1 MNREAALVQ
10 TFVDL
15 ADTLVDD
22 FDIVDLLT
30 ALSNRC
36 VEVLDV
42 STVGIM
48 LVDANGELRAMAS
61 SSEVMRIVELFELQ
75 SQEGP
80 CLDCYRSGEPVDE
93 LLATATAR
101 WPTFAPVA
109 LDAGFRA
116 AAALPMRL
124 RDQVIG
130 ALNLFQTEPRAL
142 SGDDTLVAQR
152 PRRHRH
158 DRHPATPQDR
168 RSRRHQRSTQQR
180 PHEPDRHRAGQGHR
194 RRTRTARHA
203 RRVRPTPRLRPLPQ
217 PSPPRCRERDRR
229 WHPRHR
235 RSSHAAALATYCV
248 RDHERADPC
257 PPGDG

>member
-80 CLDCYRSGEPVDE
+80 CLDSYRSGEPVDE

-130 ALNLFQTEPRAL
+130 ALNLFQTEARAL
-142 SGDDTLVAQR
+142 SGDDTLVARALADIATIAILQHR
-152 PRRHRH
+152 KIAEADAINDQLNNALTSRIVIEQAKGIVAEREQLDMPDAFDRLRAFARSHNRRLH
-158 DRHPATPQDR
+158 DVASEIVGGTLDIDDPATPQ
-168 RSRRHQRSTQQR
+168 
-180 PHEPDRHRAGQGHR
+180 P
-194 RRTRTARHA
+194 
-203 RRVRPTPRLRPLPQ
+203 
-217 PSPPRCRERDRR
+217 
-229 WHPRHR
+229 
-235 RSSHAAALATYCV
+235 
-248 RDHERADPC
+248 
-257 PPGDG
+257 

>member
-1 MNREAALVQ
+1 MTRESILARTMVE
-10 TFVDL
+10 L
-15 ADTLVDD
+15 ADNLVDD

-142 SGDDTLVAQR
+142 SGDDTLVARALADIATIAILQHR
-152 PRRHRH
+152 KIAEADAINDQLNNALTSRIVIEQAKGIVAEREQLDMPDAFDRLRAFARSHNRRLH
-158 DRHPATPQDR
+158 DVASEIVGGTLDIHDPATPQ
-168 RSRRHQRSTQQR
+168 
-180 PHEPDRHRAGQGHR
+180 P
-194 RRTRTARHA
+194 
-203 RRVRPTPRLRPLPQ
+203 
-217 PSPPRCRERDRR
+217 
-229 WHPRHR
+229 
-235 RSSHAAALATYCV
+235 
-248 RDHERADPC
+248 
-257 PPGDG
+257 

>member
-80 CLDCYRSGEPVDE
+80 CLDSYRSGEPVDE
-93 LLATATAR
+93 LLAPATDR

-109 LDAGFRA
+109 LAAGFRA

-142 SGDDTLVAQR
+142 SGDDTLVARALADIATIAILQ
-152 PRRHRH
+152 HRKIAEADAINDQLH
-158 DRHPATPQDR
+158 NALT
-168 RSRRHQRSTQQR
+168 SRIVIEQAKGAIAQAHGLSVDAAFTVLRGY
-180 PHEPDRHRAGQGHR
+180 A
-194 RRTRTARHA
+194 RRTNRKLTEVAQEMLA
-203 RRVRPTPRLRPLPQ
+203 DPDKL
-217 PSPPRCRERDRR
+217 
-229 WHPRHR
+229 
-235 RSSHAAALATYCV
+235 AALT
-248 RDHERADPC
+248 ER
-257 PPGDG
+257 